1 MTKINLLRLLIAA
14 ITLNIVAASHA
25 QAPIAV
31 RWDMGHNEAQ
41 KGWYSSKFVIKNV
54 SGKVLGA
61 NWQFYFNQFTRPVTT
76 PQDCP
81 VDVDLLSTTYYRVT
95 PNARYRS
102 LAPGDSLVVD
112 MLMRGTYVNVCYSPM
127 GGHVVLDGDMAH
139 PVAVHIAYGE
149 LRNPGQWIARNDYP
163 DGNRVYAFNETLK
176 TSNDKFN
183 CWDIFP
189 SIKHVKFLKGT
200 CDLGGGVT
208 VVAASSRVADEK
220 HFLLGELKARG
231 VKTGRGVTIKIGY
244 LGAGTQGNP
253 ERYTITVGSKEVKVL
268 GASRDGLLNGLKT
281 LVAAIDHSSD
291 LRLLNAAIDDE
302 PAMHYRGLM
311 LDISRNF
318 TTYGNLLRF
327 IDILSYYKLNVLQ
340 LHFADDEAWRLEIP
354 GLPELTSIASRRGCT
369 INEDKF
375 LAQIFD
381 GNGNPDDLTQ
391 SANGYITRSQMV
403 DLLKY
408 AHARGVRV
416 VPEVETPGHA
426 RAAIVAMKARYNK
439 YKDTDMAEALRYK
452 LWDEADSSD
461 FVSAQDYND
470 NVLNVAQDGVYNF
483 ITKVAAELQSMY
495 RDAGLTLDMIHL
507 GGDEVASGAWDK
519 SPAIARL
526 MQAQG
531 LATAH
536 QVHEYFIER
545 AARLLQPMGLKI
557 GGWQEVGLDHSDDY
571 NARMAPRFGYVNAW
585 STVGRRA
592 DIPYKLANAGYP
604 TVLSNVTNFYIDM
617 AYNWHQYEKGL
628 HWGGAV
634 DEYASW
640 SAQPLD
646 VYRTARSDYDGNP
659 IDLKH
664 AAQGKVALRPEKA
677 GNIIGIIGPLWAET
691 IRDFDQV
698 QSYVLPKALGL
709 VQRAW
714 NPQPEWNDDDE
725 STYVA
730 ARARY
735 NAQIGL
741 CELPVLAKQGRN
753 FHLGQPGITVDGG
766 MLHANCQYPG
776 ETVRYTLDGSDPTA
790 SSPVWTA
797 PVPVGNATLVKAK
810 SFYLGKES
818 VCTYL
823 WVK

>member
-81 VDVDLLSTTYYRVT
+81 VDVELLSTTYYRVT

-163 DGNRVYAFNETLK
+163 DGNRAYAFNETLK

-200 CDLGGGVT
+200 CDLSGGVT
-208 VVAASSRVADEK
+208 VVAASPRVADEK

-244 LGAGTQGNP
+244 LGAGTQSNP
-253 ERYTITVGSKEVKVL
+253 ERYTIAVGSKEVKVL

-281 LVAAIDHSSD
+281 LVAAIDHSSG

-340 LHFADDEAWRLEIP
+340 LLIRIKRYANHLLVAFENIAVKLLVAD
-354 GLPELTSIASRRGCT
+354 
-369 INEDKF
+369 
-375 LAQIFD
+375 
-381 GNGNPDDLTQ
+381 
-391 SANGYITRSQMV
+391 
-403 DLLKY
+403 
-408 AHARGVRV
+408 
-416 VPEVETPGHA
+416 
-426 RAAIVAMKARYNK
+426 
-439 YKDTDMAEALRYK
+439 
-452 LWDEADSSD
+452 
-461 FVSAQDYND
+461 
-470 NVLNVAQDGVYNF
+470 
-483 ITKVAAELQSMY
+483 
-495 RDAGLTLDMIHL
+495 
-507 GGDEVASGAWDK
+507 
-519 SPAIARL
+519 
-526 MQAQG
+526 
-531 LATAH
+531 
-536 QVHEYFIER
+536 
-545 AARLLQPMGLKI
+545 
-557 GGWQEVGLDHSDDY
+557 
-571 NARMAPRFGYVNAW
+571 
-585 STVGRRA
+585 
-592 DIPYKLANAGYP
+592 
-604 TVLSNVTNFYIDM
+604 
-617 AYNWHQYEKGL
+617 
-628 HWGGAV
+628 
-634 DEYASW
+634 
-640 SAQPLD
+640 
-646 VYRTARSDYDGNP
+646 
-659 IDLKH
+659 
-664 AAQGKVALRPEKA
+664 
-677 GNIIGIIGPLWAET
+677 
-691 IRDFDQV
+691 
-698 QSYVLPKALGL
+698 
-709 VQRAW
+709 
-714 NPQPEWNDDDE
+714 
-725 STYVA
+725 
-730 ARARY
+730 
-735 NAQIGL
+735 
-741 CELPVLAKQGRN
+741 
-753 FHLGQPGITVDGG
+753 
-766 MLHANCQYPG
+766 
-776 ETVRYTLDGSDPTA
+776 
-790 SSPVWTA
+790 
-797 PVPVGNATLVKAK
+797 
-810 SFYLGKES
+810 
-818 VCTYL
+818 
-823 WVK
+823 